1 MSLLRYV
8 KNNLQLLVDYPEYAF
23 CSNCRAE
30 VDRDI
35 NAMINIKEI
44 APKKLSVKNNKTA
57 SADKRVHGDD
67 SNA

>member
-1 MSLLRYV
+1 MLRIIYSYLLIIQNTR
-8 KNNLQLLVDYPEYAF
+8 F

-57 SADKRVHGDD
+57 SADKRGHGDD